1 MTAATLR
8 LDRVPPT
15 VLLLLAVISIQLGSA
30 LAITLFPIY
39 GPLGVLFLRLA
50 IGSAFLC
57 LIYRNALGAAIRKA
71 PLGIAGLGLVMAA
84 QSGLHYEALSRLP
97 LGIAVSIEFLGPLAL
112 AMATSRRLQHLL
124 CVLMAAAGIALL
136 TPAIGTT
143 LDPVGVAFAAGAASA
158 WVGYILASQR
168 LGRTLEGGVAVGIGM
183 GFAALLVFPIA
194 GIEAIAQLAA
204 HPATLLSIV
213 GIAVFSAAIPWLFEY
228 MALKSLPAWKFGVL
242 VSLEP
247 VVATL
252 VGLVALAEAVGWRAW
267 IAILL
272 ITLASIGVALSGRR
286 KAQRG

>member
-1 MTAATLR
+1 MTAATLN

-15 VLLLLAVISIQLGSA
+15 ILLLLAVVSIQLGSA

-57 LIYRNALGAAIRKA
+57 VFYRKALATALARA
-71 PLGIAGLGLVMAA
+71 PLGIAGLGVVMAV
-84 QSGLHYEALSRLP
+84 QSGAHYEALDHIP
-97 LGIAVSIEFLGPLAL
+97 LGIAVSIEFLGPLGLAL
-112 AMATSRRLQHLL
+112 VTSRRLKNLL
-124 CVLMAAAGIALL
+124 CVLMAGAGIALL
-136 TPAIGTT
+136 SPAVGTT
-143 LDPVGVAFAAGAASA
+143 LDPIGVLFAFGAAGA
-158 WVGYILASQR
+158 WVCYILMSQR
-168 LGRTLEGGVAVGIGM
+168 LGQSIEGGVAVGLAM

-194 GIEAIAQLAA
+194 GIGAMTELAT
-204 HPATLLSIV
+204 HPATLVSIV

-228 MALKSLPAWKFGVL
+228 MALKSMPAWKFGVL

-267 IAILL
+267 IAIVL
-272 ITLASIGVALSGRR
+272 ITLASIGVALSSKR
-286 KAQRG
+286 KP